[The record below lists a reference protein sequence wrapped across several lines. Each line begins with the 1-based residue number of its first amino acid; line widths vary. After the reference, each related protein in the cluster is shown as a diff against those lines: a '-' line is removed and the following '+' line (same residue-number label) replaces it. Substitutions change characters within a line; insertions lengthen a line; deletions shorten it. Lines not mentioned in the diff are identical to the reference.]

1 MSYPR
6 ALTRAVL
13 CMLLS
18 LMLLACEE
26 GGKGAPGSS
35 GPREVVIIKLEPR
48 REVYTTALAGRI
60 ASFQVAEV
68 RPQVGGILQQRL
80 FTEGADVKAGQ
91 ALYQIDP
98 ATYEAALDSAQA
110 ALMKAEANVTPARL
124 KAERFRELLAIKA
137 VSKQEYDDAQA
148 AFKQAEAD
156 VAVNRAA
163 VKTARINLEYTKV
176 RSPISGRIGKS
187 AFTPGA
193 LVTANQAQALT
204 SVRQLD
210 PVYVDI
216 TQSSQDLLRL
226 RAQFTNGELR
236 SAAEEAPVRL
246 KLENGAMYP
255 HEGRLQFTDVSVDE
269 STGMVSLRA
278 LFPNPEH
285 ILLPGMY
292 VRAVIAEGV
301 DENALLVPQRALRRD
316 PKGQASVLLVDGGGR
331 VDVRLVDVGRTV
343 GDSWQVLSGLKPGD
357 RVIVEGGQNVRPGM
371 SVKIR
376 GEGKRGSRRGRE
388 RAGCPIRGPLGF
400 WRAGCDLT
408 PVPHIS
414 PPPTVFEQSITVW

>member
-48 REVYTTALAGRI
+48 REVSTTALAGRI

-316 PKGQASVLLVDGGGR
+316 PKGQASVLLVDGGGK

-376 GEGKRGSRRGRE
+376 GEG
-388 RAGCPIRGPLGF
+388 
-400 WRAGCDLT
+400 
-408 PVPHIS
+408 
-414 PPPTVFEQSITVW
+414 

>member
-6 ALTRAVL
+6 ALTRSVL

-376 GEGKRGSRRGRE
+376 GEG
-388 RAGCPIRGPLGF
+388 
-400 WRAGCDLT
+400 
-408 PVPHIS
+408 
-414 PPPTVFEQSITVW
+414 

>member
-301 DENALLVPQRALRRD
+301 DEIALLVPQRALRRD
-316 PKGQASVLLVDGGGR
+316 PKGQASVRLVDGGGK

-376 GEGKRGSRRGRE
+376 GEG
-388 RAGCPIRGPLGF
+388 
-400 WRAGCDLT
+400 
-408 PVPHIS
+408 
-414 PPPTVFEQSITVW
+414 

>member
-236 SAAEEAPVRL
+236 SAAEEAPVLL

-278 LFPNPEH
+278 LVPNPEH

-316 PKGQASVLLVDGGGR
+316 PKGQASVLLVDGGGK

-376 GEGKRGSRRGRE
+376 GEG
-388 RAGCPIRGPLGF
+388 
-400 WRAGCDLT
+400 
-408 PVPHIS
+408 
-414 PPPTVFEQSITVW
+414 

>member
-13 CMLLS
+13 CMLVS
-18 LMLLACEE
+18 LRLLACEE

-316 PKGQASVLLVDGGGR
+316 PKGQASVLLVDGGGK
-331 VDVRLVDVGRTV
+331 VDGRLVDVGRTV

-376 GEGKRGSRRGRE
+376 GEG
-388 RAGCPIRGPLGF
+388 
-400 WRAGCDLT
+400 
-408 PVPHIS
+408 
-414 PPPTVFEQSITVW
+414 

>member
-316 PKGQASVLLVDGGGR
+316 PKGQASVLLVDGGGK

-343 GDSWQVLSGLKPGD
+343 GDSWQVHSGLKPGH

-376 GEGKRGSRRGRE
+376 GEG
-388 RAGCPIRGPLGF
+388 
-400 WRAGCDLT
+400 
-408 PVPHIS
+408 
-414 PPPTVFEQSITVW
+414 

>member
-216 TQSSQDLLRL
+216 TQSSQDLLWL

-316 PKGQASVLLVDGGGR
+316 PKGQASVLLVDGGGK

-376 GEGKRGSRRGRE
+376 GEG
-388 RAGCPIRGPLGF
+388 
-400 WRAGCDLT
+400 
-408 PVPHIS
+408 
-414 PPPTVFEQSITVW
+414 

>member
-18 LMLLACEE
+18 LTLLACEE

-316 PKGQASVLLVDGGGR
+316 PKGQASVLLVDGGGK

-343 GDSWQVLSGLKPGD
+343 GDSWAERPSRHEREDQGRRIAGKSEGAGKGLVVLFVGLWGSGGP
-357 RVIVEGGQNVRPGM
+357 
-371 SVKIR
+371 
-376 GEGKRGSRRGRE
+376 
-388 RAGCPIRGPLGF
+388 AG
-400 WRAGCDLT
+400 T
-408 PVPHIS
+408 
-414 PPPTVFEQSITVW
+414 

>member
-163 VKTARINLEYTKV
+163 GVCGYHPVQSGFAAAARSIHQWG
-176 RSPISGRIGKS
+176 I
-187 AFTPGA
+187 AF
-193 LVTANQAQALT
+193 
-204 SVRQLD
+204 R
-210 PVYVDI
+210 
-216 TQSSQDLLRL
+216 
-226 RAQFTNGELR
+226 
-236 SAAEEAPVRL
+236 
-246 KLENGAMYP
+246 
-255 HEGRLQFTDVSVDE
+255 
-269 STGMVSLRA
+269 
-278 LFPNPEH
+278 
-285 ILLPGMY
+285 
-292 VRAVIAEGV
+292 
-301 DENALLVPQRALRRD
+301 
-316 PKGQASVLLVDGGGR
+316 
-331 VDVRLVDVGRTV
+331 
-343 GDSWQVLSGLKPGD
+343 
-357 RVIVEGGQNVRPGM
+357 
-371 SVKIR
+371 
-376 GEGKRGSRRGRE
+376 RRGG
-388 RAGCPIRGPLGF
+388 ACPPETRK
-400 WRAGCDLT
+400 RRHVSA
-408 PVPHIS
+408 
-414 PPPTVFEQSITVW
+414 

>member
-156 VAVNRAA
+156 VAVNSAA

-316 PKGQASVLLVDGGGR
+316 PKGQASVLLVDGGGK

-376 GEGKRGSRRGRE
+376 GEG
-388 RAGCPIRGPLGF
+388 
-400 WRAGCDLT
+400 
-408 PVPHIS
+408 
-414 PPPTVFEQSITVW
+414 

>member
-148 AFKQAEAD
+148 ALKQAEAD

-316 PKGQASVLLVDGGGR
+316 PKGQASVLLVDGGGK

-376 GEGKRGSRRGRE
+376 GEG
-388 RAGCPIRGPLGF
+388 
-400 WRAGCDLT
+400 
-408 PVPHIS
+408 
-414 PPPTVFEQSITVW
+414 

>member
-176 RSPISGRIGKS
+176 RYPISGRIGKS

-316 PKGQASVLLVDGGGR
+316 PKGQASVLLVDGGGK

-376 GEGKRGSRRGRE
+376 GEG
-388 RAGCPIRGPLGF
+388 
-400 WRAGCDLT
+400 
-408 PVPHIS
+408 
-414 PPPTVFEQSITVW
+414 

>member
-48 REVYTTALAGRI
+48 REVYTTALTGRI

-124 KAERFRELLAIKA
+124 KAERFRELLASKA

-316 PKGQASVLLVDGGGR
+316 PKGQASVLLVDGGGK

-376 GEGKRGSRRGRE
+376 GEG
-388 RAGCPIRGPLGF
+388 
-400 WRAGCDLT
+400 
-408 PVPHIS
+408 
-414 PPPTVFEQSITVW
+414 

>member
-98 ATYEAALDSAQA
+98 ATYEAALDS
-110 ALMKAEANVTPARL
+110 
-124 KAERFRELLAIKA
+124 
-137 VSKQEYDDAQA
+137 AQA

-316 PKGQASVLLVDGGGR
+316 PKGQASVLLVDGGGK

-376 GEGKRGSRRGRE
+376 GEG
-388 RAGCPIRGPLGF
+388 
-400 WRAGCDLT
+400 
-408 PVPHIS
+408 
-414 PPPTVFEQSITVW
+414 

>member
-193 LVTANQAQALT
+193 LVTAKQAQALT

-316 PKGQASVLLVDGGGR
+316 PKGQASVLLVDGGGK

-376 GEGKRGSRRGRE
+376 GEG
-388 RAGCPIRGPLGF
+388 
-400 WRAGCDLT
+400 
-408 PVPHIS
+408 
-414 PPPTVFEQSITVW
+414 

>member
-18 LMLLACEE
+18 LTLLACEE

-269 STGMVSLRA
+269 STGMVFLRA

-316 PKGQASVLLVDGGGR
+316 PKGQASVLLVDGGGK

-376 GEGKRGSRRGRE
+376 GEG
-388 RAGCPIRGPLGF
+388 
-400 WRAGCDLT
+400 
-408 PVPHIS
+408 
-414 PPPTVFEQSITVW
+414 

>member
-18 LMLLACEE
+18 LTLLACEE

-316 PKGQASVLLVDGGGR
+316 PKGQASVLLVDGGGK

-371 SVKIR
+371 SVRIR
-376 GEGKRGSRRGRE
+376 GEG
-388 RAGCPIRGPLGF
+388 
-400 WRAGCDLT
+400 
-408 PVPHIS
+408 
-414 PPPTVFEQSITVW
+414 

>member
-255 HEGRLQFTDVSVDE
+255 HEGRLQVTDVSVDE

-316 PKGQASVLLVDGGGR
+316 PKGQASVLLVDGGGK

-376 GEGKRGSRRGRE
+376 GEG
-388 RAGCPIRGPLGF
+388 
-400 WRAGCDLT
+400 
-408 PVPHIS
+408 
-414 PPPTVFEQSITVW
+414 

>member
-6 ALTRAVL
+6 ALTRAAF

-18 LMLLACEE
+18 LTLLACEE
-26 GGKGAPGSS
+26 GGKNAPGSS
-35 GPREVVIIKLEPR
+35 GPREVAVIRLEPR

-226 RAQFTNGELR
+226 RAKFANGELR

-246 KLENGAMYP
+246 KLENGTMYP

-292 VRAVIAEGV
+292 VRAIIAEGV

-316 PKGQASVLLVDGGGR
+316 PKGQASVLLVDGGGK
-331 VDVRLVDVGRTV
+331 VEVRLVDVGRTV
-343 GDSWQVLSGLKPGD
+343 GDSWQVLSGLKAGD
-357 RVIVEGGQNVRPGM
+357 GVIVEGGQNVRPGM
-371 SVKIR
+371 SVRIR
-376 GEGKRGSRRGRE
+376 GEG
-388 RAGCPIRGPLGF
+388 
-400 WRAGCDLT
+400 
-408 PVPHIS
+408 
-414 PPPTVFEQSITVW
+414 

>member
-60 ASFQVAEV
+60 ASVQVAEV

-204 SVRQLD
+204 SVRKLD

-316 PKGQASVLLVDGGGR
+316 PKGQASVLLVDGGGK

-376 GEGKRGSRRGRE
+376 GEG
-388 RAGCPIRGPLGF
+388 
-400 WRAGCDLT
+400 
-408 PVPHIS
+408 
-414 PPPTVFEQSITVW
+414 

>member
-1 MSYPR
+1 MYHPR
-6 ALTRAVL
+6 ALVRAVF
-13 CMLLS
+13 CMLLP
-18 LMLLACEE
+18 LVLLACEE
-26 GGKGAPGSS
+26 GGKNAPGAT
-35 GPREVVIIKLEPR
+35 GPREVAVIRLEPR

-204 SVRQLD
+204 SIRQLD

-226 RAQFTNGELR
+226 RAQFSNGELR

-316 PKGQASVLLVDGGGR
+316 PKGQASVLLVDGGGK
-331 VDVRLVDVGRTV
+331 VEVRLVDVGRTV
-343 GDSWQVLSGLKPGD
+343 GDSWQVLSGLKPGE

-371 SVKIR
+371 DVKIR
-376 GEGKRGSRRGRE
+376 GEG
-388 RAGCPIRGPLGF
+388 
-400 WRAGCDLT
+400 
-408 PVPHIS
+408 
-414 PPPTVFEQSITVW
+414 

>member
-316 PKGQASVLLVDGGGR
+316 PKGQASVLLVDGGK

-376 GEGKRGSRRGRE
+376 GEG
-388 RAGCPIRGPLGF
+388 
-400 WRAGCDLT
+400 
-408 PVPHIS
+408 
-414 PPPTVFEQSITVW
+414 

>member
-255 HEGRLQFTDVSVDE
+255 HEGRLQFTDFSVDE

-316 PKGQASVLLVDGGGR
+316 PKGQASVLLVDGGGK

-376 GEGKRGSRRGRE
+376 GEG
-388 RAGCPIRGPLGF
+388 
-400 WRAGCDLT
+400 
-408 PVPHIS
+408 
-414 PPPTVFEQSITVW
+414 

>member
-236 SAAEEAPVRL
+236 SAEEAPVRL

-316 PKGQASVLLVDGGGR
+316 PKGQASVLLVDGGGK

-376 GEGKRGSRRGRE
+376 GEG
-388 RAGCPIRGPLGF
+388 
-400 WRAGCDLT
+400 
-408 PVPHIS
+408 
-414 PPPTVFEQSITVW
+414 

>member
-18 LMLLACEE
+18 LTLLACEE

-48 REVYTTALAGRI
+48 REVYTTAIAGRI

-316 PKGQASVLLVDGGGR
+316 PKGQASVLLVDGGGK

-376 GEGKRGSRRGRE
+376 GEG
-388 RAGCPIRGPLGF
+388 
-400 WRAGCDLT
+400 
-408 PVPHIS
+408 
-414 PPPTVFEQSITVW
+414 

>member
-48 REVYTTALAGRI
+48 REVYTTALTGRI

-316 PKGQASVLLVDGGGR
+316 PKGQASVLLVDGGGK

-376 GEGKRGSRRGRE
+376 GEG
-388 RAGCPIRGPLGF
+388 
-400 WRAGCDLT
+400 
-408 PVPHIS
+408 
-414 PPPTVFEQSITVW
+414 

>member
-18 LMLLACEE
+18 LTLLACEE

-316 PKGQASVLLVDGGGR
+316 PKGQASVLLVDGGGK

-343 GDSWQVLSGLKPGD
+343 GDSWHVLSGLKPGD

-376 GEGKRGSRRGRE
+376 GEG
-388 RAGCPIRGPLGF
+388 
-400 WRAGCDLT
+400 
-408 PVPHIS
+408 
-414 PPPTVFEQSITVW
+414 

>member
-48 REVYTTALAGRI
+48 REVYTPALAGRI

-110 ALMKAEANVTPARL
+110 ALMKAEANVTPPRL

-316 PKGQASVLLVDGGGR
+316 PKGQASVLLVDGGGK

-371 SVKIR
+371 SGKIR
-376 GEGKRGSRRGRE
+376 GEG
-388 RAGCPIRGPLGF
+388 
-400 WRAGCDLT
+400 
-408 PVPHIS
+408 
-414 PPPTVFEQSITVW
+414 

>member
-18 LMLLACEE
+18 LTLLACEE

-316 PKGQASVLLVDGGGR
+316 PKGQASGLLVDGGGK

-376 GEGKRGSRRGRE
+376 GEG
-388 RAGCPIRGPLGF
+388 
-400 WRAGCDLT
+400 
-408 PVPHIS
+408 
-414 PPPTVFEQSITVW
+414 

>member
-204 SVRQLD
+204 SVRQRD

-316 PKGQASVLLVDGGGR
+316 PKGQASVLLVDGGGK

-376 GEGKRGSRRGRE
+376 GEG
-388 RAGCPIRGPLGF
+388 
-400 WRAGCDLT
+400 
-408 PVPHIS
+408 
-414 PPPTVFEQSITVW
+414 

>member
-316 PKGQASVLLVDGGGR
+316 PKGHASVLLVDGGGK

-376 GEGKRGSRRGRE
+376 GEG
-388 RAGCPIRGPLGF
+388 
-400 WRAGCDLT
+400 
-408 PVPHIS
+408 
-414 PPPTVFEQSITVW
+414 

>member
-193 LVTANQAQALT
+193 LVTAQQDTALAT
-204 SVRQLD
+204 IRGLD
-210 PVYVDI
+210 SMYVDL
-216 TQSSQDLLRL
+216 TRSSADLLRL
-226 RAQFTNGELR
+226 RKQTLASNSDTLNVSLI
-236 SAAEEAPVRL
+236 
-246 KLENGAMYP
+246 LEDGSSYS
-255 HEGRLQFTDVSVDE
+255 EKGRLALTEVAVDE
-269 STGMVSLRA
+269 STGSVTLRA
-278 LFPNPEH
+278 VFPNPQH
-285 ILLPGMY
+285 QLLPGMF
-292 VRAVIAEGV
+292 VRARV
-301 DENALLVPQRALRRD
+301 DEGIMNDAILAPQQGITRDAKGDATALV
-316 PKGQASVLLVDGGGR
+316 VDAANK
-331 VDVRLVDVGRTV
+331 VEQRTV
-343 GDSWQVLSGLKPGD
+343 ETGDTYGDKWLVLSGLKAGD
-357 RVIVEGGQNVRPGM
+357 KLIVEGTDKVTAGQE
-371 SVKIR
+371 VKAEEMKTN
-376 GEGKRGSRRGRE
+376 GGN
-388 RAGCPIRGPLGF
+388 A
-400 WRAGCDLT
+400 
-408 PVPHIS
+408 
-414 PPPTVFEQSITVW
+414 

>member
-163 VKTARINLEYTKV
+163 VKTARINLESTKV

-316 PKGQASVLLVDGGGR
+316 PKGQASVLLVDGGGK

-376 GEGKRGSRRGRE
+376 GEG
-388 RAGCPIRGPLGF
+388 
-400 WRAGCDLT
+400 
-408 PVPHIS
+408 
-414 PPPTVFEQSITVW
+414 

>member
-13 CMLLS
+13 GMLLS

-316 PKGQASVLLVDGGGR
+316 PKGQASVLLVDGGGK

-376 GEGKRGSRRGRE
+376 GEG
-388 RAGCPIRGPLGF
+388 
-400 WRAGCDLT
+400 
-408 PVPHIS
+408 
-414 PPPTVFEQSITVW
+414 

>member
-1 MSYPR
+1 MIYPR

-316 PKGQASVLLVDGGGR
+316 PKGQASVLLVDGGGK

-376 GEGKRGSRRGRE
+376 GEG
-388 RAGCPIRGPLGF
+388 
-400 WRAGCDLT
+400 
-408 PVPHIS
+408 
-414 PPPTVFEQSITVW
+414 

>member
-163 VKTARINLEYTKV
+163 GKTARINLEYTKV

-316 PKGQASVLLVDGGGR
+316 PKGQASVLLVDGGGK

-376 GEGKRGSRRGRE
+376 GEG
-388 RAGCPIRGPLGF
+388 
-400 WRAGCDLT
+400 
-408 PVPHIS
+408 
-414 PPPTVFEQSITVW
+414 

>member
-91 ALYQIDP
+91 AQYQIDP

-110 ALMKAEANVTPARL
+110 ALMTAEAIVTPARL

-316 PKGQASVLLVDGGGR
+316 PKGQASVLLVDGGGK
-331 VDVRLVDVGRTV
+331 VDVRLVDGGRTV

-357 RVIVEGGQNVRPGM
+357 RGIGEGGQNVRPGM

-376 GEGKRGSRRGRE
+376 GEG
-388 RAGCPIRGPLGF
+388 
-400 WRAGCDLT
+400 
-408 PVPHIS
+408 
-414 PPPTVFEQSITVW
+414 